1 MRNNSF
7 TKKLAGVLVFT
18 FVISTAFCLDVDE
31 VEIKST
37 QNQTIVFENYT
48 GPHKVVDSLEAI
60 KGIGDSLGNNLEKE
74 KSSTRGN
81 PDKYYIIHC
90 YDQN

>member
-37 QNQTIVFENYT
+37 QNQTIVFE
-48 GPHKVVDSLEAI
+48 H
-60 KGIGDSLGNNLEKE
+60 
-74 KSSTRGN
+74 
-81 PDKYYIIHC
+81 
-90 YDQN
+90 